1 MDYII
6 GDVQGCYD
14 TLQILLKKINFSE
27 DRDRLFFLGD
37 VVNRGNKSLETLRF
51 IYSLKENANMV
62 LGNHDFHLLVCALT
76 SQQPNLKDTFTDILN
91 SPDRHTLIEYLLSRP
106 LILELQDALLVH
118 AGIPPQWSTSDALHN
133 AKLVHQK
140 LQGNDSGQFLTKMF
154 GIIDSSLNTWYKPSY
169 WSDELNEEGKC
180 RYTINALMR
189 MRFCKENGEL
199 EFKHKMHVNQPPEGF
214 KAWFFHPNRALKDKD
229 IFFGHWPT
237 LKDIDVKHVYAM
249 DHGCFYRE
257 HLSAFRLFDRTLF
270 SQNSIEGN

>member
-1 MDYII
+1 MEYII
-6 GDVQGCYD
+6 GDVEGCYD
-14 TLQILLKKINFSE
+14 TLQALLKKIDFNE
-27 DRDRLFFLGD
+27 DRDQLFFLGD

-76 SQQPNLKDTFTDILN
+76 SQKPNLKDTFTDILS
-91 SPDRHTLIEYLLSRP
+91 SPDKSILIEYLLSRP
-106 LILELQDALLVH
+106 LILELEDALLVH
-118 AGIPPQWSTSDALHN
+118 AGIPPQWSTSDALYN
-133 AKLVHQK
+133 AQLVHQQ
-140 LQGNDSGQFLTKMF
+140 LQCNDSGQFLAKMF
-154 GIIDSSLNTWYKPSY
+154 SNTWNKPSY
-169 WSDELNEEGKC
+169 WSDELNEEEKC

-199 EFKHKMHVNQPPEGF
+199 EFKHKMHVDQPPEGF
-214 KAWFFHPNRALKDKD
+214 KAWFFHSNRALKDKD

-257 HLSAFRLFDRTLF
+257 HLSAFRLSDRTLI
-270 SQNSIEGN
+270 SQKSIERN